1 MLIQFSRG
9 QFLDLLWP
17 QILLVLRV
25 EPLVSWSQ
33 SGHQAGRPFPVRV
46 SVNRSGSC
54 SRHCVCLHCL
64 HPELPVF
71 LLETGPCRCLHSCA
85 WKNRRREEAELRT
98 FIREGWA

>member
-46 SVNRSGSC
+46 SVNQFRKLQPTLRLPALPSSRTACFSTGDGALQVSAQLRLEKQEKGRS
-54 SRHCVCLHCL
+54 RAPNLY
-64 HPELPVF
+64 P
-71 LLETGPCRCLHSCA
+71 
-85 WKNRRREEAELRT
+85 
-98 FIREGWA
+98 